1 MDRSAYLE
9 SLERDAGVFYAAVAR
24 TSLDALVA
32 ACPGWSVEDLVFHVG
47 EVHHFWGEVVAR
59 RLRRPDDVEVPARP
73 SPGAIVRWATAETAR
88 LREVLASTEPATA
101 VWTWASQHD
110 VAFVVRRMAQE
121 TAVHRWDAERAAG
134 EPSPIAAVLASDG
147 IDEFLTFMLP
157 DVRAGAEQLT
167 GSVHLHC
174 TDTPG
179 EWLVR
184 PGDESTPLLTRE
196 HAKGDAALRGPA
208 SDLLLVLWRR
218 LGLDAVDAIGDR
230 SVAEAFVART
240 NND

>member
-9 SLERDAGVFYAAVAR
+9 SLGTDADAFYAAVAR
-24 TSLDALVA
+24 SSLDAPVA
-32 ACPGWSVEDLVFHVG
+32 ACPGWSVDDLVYHLG

-59 RLRRPDDVEVPARP
+59 QVSRPDDIDEPERP
-73 SPGAIVRWATAETAR
+73 SSAAIVEWANAETAR
-88 LREVLASTEPATA
+88 LREVLAATDPATR
-101 VWTWASQHD
+101 VWTWAPQQD

-121 TAVHRWDAERAAG
+121 TAVHRWDAEHAAG
-134 EPSPIAAVLASDG
+134 EPSPIAAALASDG

-157 DVRAGAEQLT
+157 DARAGVAPLA

-174 TDTPG
+174 TDAPG

-184 PGDESTPLLTRE
+184 PGDDGAPVVTPE
-196 HAKGDAALRGPA
+196 HAKGDAAMRGTA

-218 LGLDAVDAIGDR
+218 RGLEDIEVIGDH
-230 SVAEAFVART
+230 SVAEDFVART

>member
-9 SLERDAGVFYAAVAR
+9 SLGVDADAFYVAVAR
-24 TSLDALVA
+24 TSLDAPVA
-32 ACPGWSVEDLVFHVG
+32 ACPGWSVDDLVYHVG

-59 RLRRPDDVEVPARP
+59 RVSRPDEVDEPERPA
-73 SPGAIVRWATAETAR
+73 SEAIVGWANTETVR
-88 LREVLASTEPATA
+88 LREVLASADPATR
-101 VWTWASQHD
+101 VWTWATQQD

-121 TAVHRWDAERAAG
+121 TAMHRWDAERAAG
-134 EPSPIAAVLASDG
+134 DPSPISAPLASDG

-157 DVRAGAEQLT
+157 DARAGVEQLA

-184 PGDESTPLLTRE
+184 PGDDGAPIVTRE
-196 HAKGDAALRGPA
+196 HAKGDAALRGSA

-218 LGLDAVDAIGDR
+218 LGLDAIDVIGDR
-230 SVAEAFVART
+230 SVAEGFVART